1 MVGVAVKV
9 TLVPEQMVVVDAAML
24 TEGVTAGVTVMV
36 TVLEVAVAGEAQ
48 ASEEVITTVTWSPLA
63 RPAFE

>member
-36 TVLEVAVAGEAQ
+36 CENVAIHPNASVTCSVTTKFPDVAY
-48 ASEEVITTVTWSPLA
+48 V
-63 RPAFE
+63 